1 MRYVAWTHESKL
13 FGNDVARSTNGRVCP
28 VGVPSTQH
36 RRSTRCVDP
45 DADPPSAGCRR
56 TSRGAVVNLRE
67 VNLTYVAV
75 RRSALYGT
83 ELVLEYVS
91 VFARPSVCVSKSC
104 QAVRPSARQS
114 LSGRR
119 CPAGLVARPRCSPWN
134 YRGTLCCARTADRAP
149 RVPTVWERP
158 LTTSQRT
165 RVCLVC
171 AGANSEQGCRVARSH
186 HRRTRS
192 GRTQPPLASALHR
205 ESRQARSE
213 QHTSMAPTRERDLR
227 AACPRAERSIPSARL
242 LLGRSLSRSLSLS
255 LSLSA
260 HTPSCG
266 LPVRS
271 VACM

>member
-1 MRYVAWTHESKL
+1 MSSCTFR
-13 FGNDVARSTNGRVCP
+13 FRSGDT
-28 VGVPSTQH
+28 
-36 RRSTRCVDP
+36 
-45 DADPPSAGCRR
+45 PPSASRR
-56 TSRGAVVNLRE
+56 
-67 VNLTYVAV
+67 
-75 RRSALYGT
+75 
-83 ELVLEYVS
+83 
-91 VFARPSVCVSKSC
+91 
-104 QAVRPSARQS
+104 AVRPSGRQLVRVYRDGGVLPASSRGLGAARGTTVE
-114 LSGRR
+114 LCAVRA
-119 CPAGLVARPRCSPWN
+119 PPIALHEYPRCG
-134 YRGTLCCARTADRAP
+134 RGRLQRASE
-149 RVPTVWERP
+149 RVR
-158 LTTSQRT
+158 
-165 RVCLVC
+165 

-255 LSLSA
+255 LSA

>member
-1 MRYVAWTHESKL
+1 MCCYVAAVRVHQFTDGRSRRGETSVEVSDLTAKCCYGPGGVR
-13 FGNDVARSTNGRVCP
+13 FGFGRD
-28 VGVPSTQH
+28 T
-36 RRSTRCVDP
+36 
-45 DADPPSAGCRR
+45 PSASRR
-56 TSRGAVVNLRE
+56 
-67 VNLTYVAV
+67 
-75 RRSALYGT
+75 
-83 ELVLEYVS
+83 
-91 VFARPSVCVSKSC
+91 
-104 QAVRPSARQS
+104 AVRPSGRQ
-114 LSGRR
+114 LVRLYRDGGVL
-119 CPAGLVARPRCSPWN
+119 PASSRPRCSPWN
-134 YRGTLCCARTADRAP
+134 YRVLPWNSVLCAHRRSRSTIEYPRCGRGRLQRAS
-149 RVPTVWERP
+149 ER
-158 LTTSQRT
+158 
-165 RVCLVC
+165 VC

-242 LLGRSLSRSLSLS
+242 LLGRSLSLSLS

-260 HTPSCG
+260 HTPSCV